1 VKLLFRFIPS
11 GVIKVKLAIY
21 PGTFDPVTNGH
32 LDIIQ
37 RAVSLFDHLI
47 VAVTNNPSKNPLFS
61 VTERVEMIRTVTSD
75 FGPITVDHFDELLVD
90 YATKKNAV
98 AIVRGLRA
106 TIDFEYELQMALV
119 NRKLAPD
126 IATVFLMTH
135 DRYTYLSSTVVKE
148 LARLSGAISCFVP
161 PSVEAKLRE
170 KYQKK

>member
-1 VKLLFRFIPS
+1 M
-11 GVIKVKLAIY
+11 KLAIY

-37 RAVSLFDHLI
+37 RAVALFDHLI
-47 VAVTNNPSKNPLFS
+47 VAVTNNPSKNPLFDF
-61 VTERVEMIRTVTSD
+61 TERVEMIEAATIDFEQVTVES
-75 FGPITVDHFDELLVD
+75 FDKLLVD
-90 YATKKNAV
+90 YAKEKEAI

-135 DRYTYLSSTVVKE
+135 DRYTYLNSTIVKE
-148 LARLSGAISCFVP
+148 LARLDGAISCFVP
-161 PSVEAKLRE
+161 PNVEAKLRE

>member
-1 VKLLFRFIPS
+1 M
-11 GVIKVKLAIY
+11 KLAIY

-37 RAVSLFDHLI
+37 RAVALFDHLTI
-47 VAVTNNPSKNPLFS
+47 AVTNNPAKNPLFS
-61 VTERVEMIRTVTSD
+61 YSERVALIQTATSNLD
-75 FGPITVDHFDELLVD
+75 RITVESFNELLVD
-90 YATKKNAV
+90 YATRKNAV
-98 AIVRGLRA
+98 VIVRGLRA

-148 LARLSGAISCFVP
+148 LARLGGALSCFVP
-161 PSVEAKLRE
+161 PNVEAKLRE
-170 KYQKK
+170 KFQKK